1 MALSEAQIFTILGL
15 ALVPAFLALL
25 LGSGLSRS

>member
-1 MALSEAQIFTILGL
+1 MAISEVQIFTILGL

-25 LGSGLSRS
+25 LGSGLARS